1 MSLRRGLLLALSLSL
16 WFVAPTF
23 PQTQP
28 SAAPPQ
34 VHEDPA
40 KLFHVE
46 FPDSASGLE
55 KLAKE
60 MLKAQKDGD
69 ATRAAALAQSLV
81 LPDAPA
87 WYSEVFG
94 EYTATHE
101 GLVYEQN
108 RKNLPDEIL
117 ALFTR
122 VLQEKYTS
130 IAARR
135 FDSSCDD
142 DAGENTFSLLQQRL
156 EPLPLYELRFFNG
169 VRFYRLWAL
178 AYVDGAFRFIKTPDV
193 AAYIPPTKKPAPV
206 RDTRIASTVGGAEK
220 DDSTDG
226 KKESADRLRTGDKV
240 TASKIIRKIQPS
252 YPEIARREH
261 LQGTVRLHAI
271 IGKDGA
277 IAQLKV
283 MKGYCSLAQAAIEAV
298 KGWRYTPTLLA
309 GQPVEVDTTIDVIFS
324 LSSR

>member
-142 DAGENTFSLLQQRL
+142 DAGENTFSLLQERL

-169 VRFYRLWAL
+169 VRFYR
-178 AYVDGAFRFIKTPDV
+178 
-193 AAYIPPTKKPAPV
+193 
-206 RDTRIASTVGGAEK
+206 
-220 DDSTDG
+220 
-226 KKESADRLRTGDKV
+226 
-240 TASKIIRKIQPS
+240 
-252 YPEIARREH
+252 
-261 LQGTVRLHAI
+261 
-271 IGKDGA
+271 
-277 IAQLKV
+277 
-283 MKGYCSLAQAAIEAV
+283 
-298 KGWRYTPTLLA
+298 
-309 GQPVEVDTTIDVIFS
+309 
-324 LSSR
+324 